1 MILIAVTVMLIIIIV
16 IVMIIVVVI
25 IIIIITIVI
34 VISIDMTSRLVS
46 VSGRGVLGFRVW
58 VLVEGVRQHCLGVIG
73 AGE

>member
-16 IVMIIVVVI
+16 IVMIIVVV
-25 IIIIITIVI
+25 IIIITIVI

-58 VLVEGVRQHCLGVIG
+58 VLVEGVRSIVWGL
-73 AGE
+73 